1 MSSASK
7 DNFTYSFPIWM
18 PFLSSS
24 CLIALAGTSST
35 MLSRSGEGGHACLVP
50 DLRGKAFSEYT
61 RMLAAGL
68 SYGLYQAE
76 EISSIPTLLRGVS
89 LS

>member
-1 MSSASK
+1 M
-7 DNFTYSFPIWM
+7 T
-18 PFLSSS
+18 L
-24 CLIALAGTSST
+24 GRTSSI
-35 MLSRSGEGGHACLVP
+35 MLSRSDENKNPWFIP